1 MSFMNN
7 LLAELSGIS
16 PEFMFVIISFCF
28 FYFKI
33 LKNQNSLISNIIIV
47 SFALAFFDFFLKKII
62 LISVDND
69 YYKFIINN
77 VITIVMINILITFF
91 KADYKNFNLTVFFNL
106 TIACLF
112 YETIVFKLY
121 NYNNLCNTRLRSMTK
136 TIMRLATI
144 HILTNL
150 LNNKPYD
157 TEWFNNSIA
166 QITNFAIFD
175 IVFSE

>member
-7 LLAELSGIS
+7 LFAELCGTS
-16 PEFMFVIISFCF
+16 PEFMFLIITFFF
-28 FYFKI
+28 FYFRLNNI
-33 LKNQNSLISNIIIV
+33 NSFISNIIIV

-77 VITIVMINILITFF
+77 VITIVMINIIITVF
-91 KADYKNFNLTVFFNL
+91 KGDYSEFNLSTFFNLTV
-106 TIACLF
+106 ACLF
-112 YETIVFKLY
+112 YETIIFKLY
-121 NYNNLCNTRLRSMTK
+121 NYNNLCNTRIRSMTK
-136 TIMRLATI
+136 TIIRLTTI

-157 TEWFNNSIA
+157 SVWFNNSIA

>member
-7 LLAELSGIS
+7 LLAELSGSS
-16 PEFMFVIISFCF
+16 PEFMFLIITFFF
-28 FYFKI
+28 FYFRLNNTK
-33 LKNQNSLISNIIIV
+33 SLISNIIIV

-62 LISVDND
+62 LVSVDND

-77 VITIVMINILITFF
+77 VITIVMINILITLF
-91 KADYKNFNLTVFFNL
+91 KGDYANFNLSTFFNL

-136 TIMRLATI
+136 TIMRLTTI

-157 TEWFNNSIA
+157 SEWFNNSIA

-175 IVFSE
+175 VVFAE

>member
-7 LLAELSGIS
+7 LFAELSGSS
-16 PEFMFVIISFCF
+16 PEFMFLIITFFF
-28 FYFKI
+28 FYFRLNNTK
-33 LKNQNSLISNIIIV
+33 SLISNIIIV

-62 LISVDND
+62 LVSVDND

-77 VITIVMINILITFF
+77 VITIVMINILITLF
-91 KADYKNFNLTVFFNL
+91 KGDYSNFNLSIFFNLTV
-106 TIACLF
+106 ACLF

-136 TIMRLATI
+136 TIMRLTTI

-157 TEWFNNSIA
+157 SEWFNNSIA

-175 IVFSE
+175 VVFSE